1 VAPGF
6 DFADFEMGSRD
17 QLLRQFPARA
27 GILRRLTHEPAG
39 RL

>member
-6 DFADFEMGSRD
+6 DFADFEMGNRD
-17 QLLRQFPARA
+17 LLLRQFPAQA
-27 GILRRLTHEPAG
+27 GIIRRLTHEPAG